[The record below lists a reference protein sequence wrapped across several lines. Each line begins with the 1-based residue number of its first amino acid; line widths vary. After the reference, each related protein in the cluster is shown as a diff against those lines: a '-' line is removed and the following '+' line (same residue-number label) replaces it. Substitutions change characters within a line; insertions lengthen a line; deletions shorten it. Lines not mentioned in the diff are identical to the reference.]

1 MHHEIHS
8 SPETCRWGVFAAGIP
23 PVLEIES
30 GDRVTLHTVTGA
42 PDVTPKPDAGFH
54 IPPELPGIHA
64 ALTRPMGGGHL
75 LTGPVAVKG
84 ARPGSVLEVRIL
96 DIQLR
101 QDWGYNVIR
110 PLAGALQ
117 EDFHET
123 RLLHLRLDRERNVC
137 NLPWG
142 VDLPLAPFF
151 GVMGVAPP
159 PAWGNCTSIVPRAF
173 GGNLDNKELV
183 AGTTLYLPVFVEG
196 ARFSAGDGHG
206 AQGDG
211 EVCVTAIETAL
222 TGTFELVVRDDMSLD
237 LPRAETP
244 TAYITMAFDPDID
257 VAAKTA
263 LRQMIRLIQERANLS
278 REDAYTL
285 CSLAADLRITQMV
298 NQHNGVHVVLSK
310 AALHGSP

>member
-1 MHHEIHS
+1 MHHELHS
-8 SPETCRWGVFAAGIP
+8 SPETCQWGVFDARIP
-23 PVLEIES
+23 PVLEIAS
-30 GDRVTLHTVTGA
+30 GDRVTIHTVTGA
-42 PDVTPKPDAGFH
+42 PEVTPAADAGFY
-54 IPPELPGIHA
+54 IPAELPGIQR
-64 ALTRPMGGGHL
+64 ALTRPLPGGHL
-75 LTGPVAVKG
+75 ITGPVAVKG
-84 ARPGSVLEVRIL
+84 ARPGHVLEVKIL

-110 PLAGALQ
+110 PLAGALP
-117 EDFHET
+117 EDFPET
-123 RLLHLRLDRERNVC
+123 RILHIRLDRERKMA

-142 VDLPLAPFF
+142 IDLPLSPFF

-159 PAWGNCTSIVPRAF
+159 PGWGGCTSIIPRAF

-196 ARFSAGDGHG
+196 ARFSCGDGHG

-222 TGTFELVVRDDMSLD
+222 TGTFELRVRDDIQLE

-263 LRQMIRLIQERANLS
+263 LRQMLRLIQERANLS

-298 NQHNGVHVVLSK
+298 NQHNGVHVVLAKS
-310 AALHGSP
+310 ALHGAR